1 MTVPVSFYGQEQTI
15 EIFGTI
21 TGESKDK
28 IYLFFENDME
38 HGDSLSSNIKNG
50 KFYFKVTAP
59 LPILC
64 RIHFKENTQIQ
75 EFYIDNNTFK
85 FICDFLETSNS
96 KGVDPHYILARLAD
110 TLDGQEFTSHTLCPI
125 CKHRQRNFM
134 DNFRKRMQDIP
145 FVTWHA
151 FESITEENKGQLISE
166 IINNKI

>member
-1 MTVPVSFYGQEQTI
+1 MKTLKLIFLFLTVPVSFYGQEQTI

-64 RIHFKENTQIQ
+64 RINFK
-75 EFYIDNNTFK
+75 
-85 FICDFLETSNS
+85 
-96 KGVDPHYILARLAD
+96 
-110 TLDGQEFTSHTLCPI
+110 
-125 CKHRQRNFM
+125 
-134 DNFRKRMQDIP
+134 
-145 FVTWHA
+145 
-151 FESITEENKGQLISE
+151 
-166 IINNKI
+166 

>member
-1 MTVPVSFYGQEQTI
+1 MTSNKFPVLRQCKTLYAIYKTLMTKTVYFFKNTCPHCYNDIEYPLLGDFSYGEIIFQTTNAQQ
-15 EIFGTI
+15 FA
-21 TGESKDK
+21 
-28 IYLFFENDME
+28 LAV
-38 HGDSLSSNIKNG
+38 L
-50 KFYFKVTAP
+50 
-59 LPILC
+59 
-64 RIHFKENTQIQ
+64 
-75 EFYIDNNTFK
+75 IDNNTFK